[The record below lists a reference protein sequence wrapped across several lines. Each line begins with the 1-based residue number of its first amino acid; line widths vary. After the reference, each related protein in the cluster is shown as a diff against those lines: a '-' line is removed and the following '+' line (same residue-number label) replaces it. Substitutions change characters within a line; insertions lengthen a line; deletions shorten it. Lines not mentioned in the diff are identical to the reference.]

1 MLGDIVYKL
10 LMGLSPEDVRL
21 AINSGCGRE
30 MRNLVE
36 ALGWLAFRWW
46 SSDEEKDSKKL
57 KDIQSRLGELQL
69 ILYKS
74 G

>member
-10 LMGLSPEDVRL
+10 LMGRSPDDVRL
-21 AINSGCGRE
+21 AIDSGCDKE

-36 ALGWLAFRWW
+36 ALGWPAFRWW
-46 SSDEEKDSKKL
+46 SSVGGKDSKKL
-57 KDIQSRLGELQL
+57 KDIQARLSELQL